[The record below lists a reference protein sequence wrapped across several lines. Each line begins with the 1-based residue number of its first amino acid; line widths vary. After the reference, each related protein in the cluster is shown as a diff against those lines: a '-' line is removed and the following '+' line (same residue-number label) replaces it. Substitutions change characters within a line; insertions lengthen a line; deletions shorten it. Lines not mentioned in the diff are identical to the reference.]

1 MLKRCFILFAVA
13 TMAATGCKKDENVT
27 PTPTSPVITIPTDK
41 IRLTVTV
48 PTTTKDT
55 DKLSIVG
62 NFPNET
68 WDPKKSA
75 KYELKRT
82 TASEYTIDLAILEL
96 PKFGDLEYKVV
107 KNVTATDNA
116 DGYKYVEKAADCK
129 ELSGNRVIT
138 APVSAGGK
146 EYKIAVANFRNT
158 GTCGD

>member
-1 MLKRCFILFAVA
+1 MLKRYFILFAVA
-13 TMAATGCKKDENVT
+13 TIAINGCKKEEGATPVT
-27 PTPTSPVITIPTDK
+27 PATTTVPTDK

-48 PTTTKDT
+48 PASTKDT

-75 KYELKRT
+75 KYELART
-82 TASEYTIDLAILEL
+82 TATEYTIDIHLLNV
-96 PKFGDLEYKVV
+96 PKSGDLEYKVV
-107 KNVTATDNA
+107 KNVAATDNA
-116 DGYKYVEKAADCK
+116 DGYKFVEKTSDCK

-138 APVSAGGK
+138 APISAGGK